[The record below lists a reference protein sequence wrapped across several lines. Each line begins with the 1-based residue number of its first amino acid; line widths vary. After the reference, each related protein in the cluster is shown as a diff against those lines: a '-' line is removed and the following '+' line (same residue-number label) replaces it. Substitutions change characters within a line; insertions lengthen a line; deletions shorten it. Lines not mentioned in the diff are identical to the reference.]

1 LVFFY
6 DYAFIYTGGVLMRMV
21 IADRRGIV
29 AAAILRDLLSDVK
42 PGGSVK
48 MALEW
53 HELLPLIKP
62 TGRVTVL
69 SAQII
74 PGFKTA
80 TELARRVKEIN
91 REAAFFVYNGTD
103 EEYGPEVDFAIPRVP
118 PGKLVANSIIP
129 FLKTVIRDE
138 TVGQMPLF
146 Y

>member
-1 LVFFY
+1 
-6 DYAFIYTGGVLMRMV
+6 MRLV

-29 AAAILRDLLSDVK
+29 AAAILRDLLS
-42 PGGSVK
+42 GAERGSVK

-62 TGRVTVL
+62 AGRVIVL

-80 TELARRVKEIN
+80 TDLARQIKEVN
-91 REAAFFVYNGTD
+91 REAVFFVYNGAGED
-103 EEYGPEVDFAIPRVP
+103 YGHEVDFVIPRVP

-129 FLKTVIRDE
+129 FLKTIIRDE
-138 TVGQMPLF
+138 TLGQIPLF

>member
-1 LVFFY
+1 
-6 DYAFIYTGGVLMRMV
+6 MRLV

-29 AAAILRDLLSDVK
+29 AAAILRDLLSDTER
-42 PGGSVK
+42 GSVK

-62 TGRVTVL
+62 PGRVTVL

-80 TELARRVKEIN
+80 TDLARRIKEIN
-91 REAAFFVYNGTD
+91 KDAVFFVYNGVN
-103 EEYGPEVDFAIPRVP
+103 EEYGSEVDFAIPRVP

-138 TVGQMPLF
+138 TLGQMPLF